1 MSPARH
7 RLIHLAVLALL
18 VLRCNGA
25 SPSSEGGPPDGAVDH
40 SRPDVLRAEG
50 AVQDRSLDSSPYVP
64 KAADIKFAAVHALP
78 SGEQILFN
86 DWNADPNAVYSMTP
100 DGKTVTEVFR
110 AFRVWSMGVSHTA
123 DRIAFSCG
131 DPLQEQHYGIKI
143 GDAIQHTWV
152 YDVSQQTVSVLAYG
166 NINDECHAFGPGDS
180 AIYVCR
186 RYDFTQDG
194 SNTSNKGWRIGRIDL
209 PGLSFTFL
217 TPDVAMEY
225 HLSPQPTPDGKTLYF
240 GRIQI
245 SGGKQQNAILRQA
258 LPTGTP
264 ELVRPNAKSP
274 TLSPDGARYVFQNV
288 DDNRHLYV
296 ATVDGSSLVKVAA
309 AEGTTARYS
318 PDGKQIAY
326 LVWDTPK
333 NCAHIEAVKADG
345 TEASA
350 PRRLRDCGGTGE
362 FITELDWITR

>member
-1 MSPARH
+1 MSSSAH
-7 RLIHLAVLALL
+7 RIPLVVLALL
-18 VLRCNGA
+18 ALRCSGG
-25 SPSSEGGPPDGAVDH
+25 SPASEGGLPDGAIDR
-40 SRPDVLRAEG
+40 SQPDLVRAEA
-50 AVQDRSLDSSPYVP
+50 AVVDRQPDAAPYVP
-64 KAADIKFAAVHALP
+64 KAADIKFAAVHPLP

-86 DWNADPNAVYSMTP
+86 DWSPDPNVVHSMTP

-110 AFRVWSMGVSHTA
+110 AFRVWSMSVSQAA
-123 DRIAFSCG
+123 DRIAFACG

-143 GDAIQHTWV
+143 GDAIQHTWL
-152 YDVSQQTVSVLAYG
+152 YDASKQTVSVLAHG

-180 AIYVCR
+180 TLYVCR

-194 SNTSNKGWRIGRIDL
+194 SFKGWRIGRIDL
-209 PGLSFTFL
+209 PGSGFTFL
-217 TPDVAMEY
+217 TPEVPPGTEF

-258 LPTGTP
+258 LPSGTP
-264 ELVRPNAKSP
+264 EVVRPNAKSP
-274 TLSPDGARYVFQNV
+274 TLSADGTRYVFQNI

-350 PRRLRDCGGTGE
+350 PRRLRDCSTSGE